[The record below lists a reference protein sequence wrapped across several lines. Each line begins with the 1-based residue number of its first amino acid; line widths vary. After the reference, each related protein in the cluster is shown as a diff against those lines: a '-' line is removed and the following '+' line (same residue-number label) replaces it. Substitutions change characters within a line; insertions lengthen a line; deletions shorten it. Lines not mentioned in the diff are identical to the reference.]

1 MRLNKEQEAAVTAPD
16 GPVMVIAGPGSGKT
30 FVITQRLNHMIS
42 GCGILPEN
50 ILVVTFTRAAADE
63 MKDRFTKMAGRKLPV
78 TFGTFHSVFFNILK
92 YAYGYS
98 AKDIIAPDIRRKKIR
113 EELVKAG
120 YPVKGDEDAVT
131 HVSDEIAYI
140 KENGQDPALFYSN
153 VCPENIFRAVY
164 KGYDEYLRASGLL
177 DFEDMVKLVYELFKA
192 RPDILAGW
200 QRKYTHILVDEFQD
214 INPMQYDIIKL
225 LAADGNLFVVGDDD
239 QSIYRFRGARP
250 EIMLGFGKDF
260 KDAKILKLSVNYRS
274 VPDVVE
280 TSVRLIGKNRK
291 RFDKQLEAFETTH
304 IPVKV
309 WEFSDLSRENNH
321 LANMI
326 AAMAKNGIQYEDI
339 AILYRTNTGPRGIVE
354 KLNRL
359 NIPFNLSD
367 AIPDIYSH
375 WIAQDIITY
384 LMIGAGSRRRG
395 DFLRIINRPVR
406 YLKRELFSD
415 PEIDLDAVIGE
426 LSDREWLAERVDQL
440 AHDIYVIAGLSPYEA
455 IRYIRK
461 FVGYDSFLREYAADN
476 GISEDSLMAVL
487 DDVMESA
494 SSCRTLKEWMEQIR
508 EEREIRE
515 NGRQEHGTAAGVS
528 IMTMHRAKG
537 LEFDVVFV
545 PDANAGIIPH
555 KRAVKAADQE
565 EERRLFYVAMTRA
578 KKRLYISYVRQRFDR
593 KMNPSPF
600 VAEAGLKAE
609 KM

>member
-30 FVITQRLNHMIS
+30 FVITRRLDHMIS
-42 GCGILPEN
+42 VRGILPEN

-113 EELVKAG
+113 EELVRAG
-120 YPVKGDEDAVT
+120 YSVKGDEDAVT

-140 KENGQDPALFYSN
+140 KENGQDPDLFYSN
-153 VCPENIFRAVY
+153 VCPENIFRTVY
-164 KGYDEYLRASGLL
+164 KGYEEYLRASGLL
-177 DFEDMVKLVYELFKA
+177 DFEDMVKLVYELFKV

-214 INPMQYDIIKL
+214 INPMQYDIVKL

-291 RFDKQLEAFETTH
+291 RYAKNLEAFEKTH

-309 WEFSDLSRENNH
+309 WEFSDFSRENQH
-321 LANMI
+321 IANMI
-326 AAMAKNGIQYEDI
+326 AAMAKNGIPYEDI
-339 AILYRTNTGPRGIVE
+339 AVLYRTNTGPRGIVE

-367 AIPDIYSH
+367 LIPDVYSH

-415 PEIDLDAVIGE
+415 PEIDLDSVIGE
-426 LSDREWLAERVDQL
+426 LADKEWLAERVDQL
-440 AHDIYVIAGLSPYEA
+440 AHDIYVISGLSPYEA

-494 SSCRTLKEWMEQIR
+494 SSCKTLKEWMERIR

-515 NGRQEHGTAAGVS
+515 KGRQEHGMAAGVS

-537 LEFDVVFV
+537 
-545 PDANAGIIPH
+545 
-555 KRAVKAADQE
+555 
-565 EERRLFYVAMTRA
+565 
-578 KKRLYISYVRQRFDR
+578 
-593 KMNPSPF
+593 
-600 VAEAGLKAE
+600 
-609 KM
+609 

>member
-30 FVITQRLNHMIS
+30 FVITRRLDYMIS
-42 GCGILPEN
+42 VRGILPEN
-50 ILVVTFTRAAADE
+50 IQVVTFTRAAADE

-113 EELVKAG
+113 EELVLAG
-120 YPVKGDEDAVT
+120 YSVKGDEDAVT

-140 KENGQDPALFYSN
+140 KENGQDPDLFYSN
-153 VCPENIFRAVY
+153 VCPENIFRTVY
-164 KGYDEYLRASGLL
+164 KGYEEYLRASGLL

-214 INPMQYDIIKL
+214 INPMQYDIVKL

-291 RFDKQLEAFETTH
+291 RYAKNLEAFEKTH

-309 WEFSDLSRENNH
+309 WEFSDFSRENQH
-321 LANMI
+321 IANMI
-326 AAMAKNGIQYEDI
+326 AAMAKNGIPYEDI
-339 AILYRTNTGPRGIVE
+339 AVLYRTNTGPRGIVE

-367 AIPDIYSH
+367 LIPDVYSH

-415 PEIDLDAVIGE
+415 PEIDLDSVIGE
-426 LSDREWLAERVDQL
+426 LADKEWLAERVDQL
-440 AHDIYVIAGLSPYEA
+440 AHDIYVISGLSPYEA

-494 SSCRTLKEWMEQIR
+494 SSCKTLKEWMERIR

-515 NGRQEHGTAAGVS
+515 KGRQEHGMAAGVS

-537 LEFDVVFV
+537 LEYDIVFI
-545 PDANAGIIPH
+545 PDA
-555 KRAVKAADQE
+555 KEADRE

-593 KMNPSPF
+593 KLKPSPF